1 MAVSLKKLVDSN
13 KHHFVKI
20 IGEIYEYHLVS
31 PWSFLHG
38 QDCRLNICRNL
49 HCINKVAW
57 TRSFLFFNNDSLF
70 AGSDVRL
77 TFFFAMITPNIRPS
91 IVAAN
96 LYFKQKYY
104 FLQQNFISYIILF
117 ANQKMANFNWTS
129 VISQAITIICFS
141 NVNIFLQKANKWFT
155 NQYP

>member
-1 MAVSLKKLVDSN
+1 MAVSLKELVDSN

-77 TFFFAMITPNIRPS
+77 TFFSPWLHQIF
-91 IVAAN
+91 V
-96 LYFKQKYY
+96 L
-104 FLQQNFISYIILF
+104 LQSLLICILSKNTISYNKTLFLIEFYLQIKRWLIL
-117 ANQKMANFNWTS
+117 
-129 VISQAITIICFS
+129 IE
-141 NVNIFLQKANKWFT
+141 LR
-155 NQYP
+155 